1 MAKQIKD
8 VFSKVLK
15 ARNFDIP
22 APKELKEVDGK
33 KILIEVKD
41 LVLSFKNPGS
51 PDENSLVIRK
61 TSFELREGEVLA
73 IIGES
78 GSGKSVI
85 TSALY
90 GLVGSNAVVESGV
103 INVLGHE
110 VQNFNSGQWERAK
123 IRGTGISAVFQNPMT
138 TLNPT
143 MKIGQ
148 QIIEGMLVNGLVKTK
163 AEAFENAKR
172 YLTETRINNPEKI
185 MEMYPHELSG
195 GMKQRVVIAAIIS
208 LHPKVLVLDEPTT
221 ALDPTVQALVLDI
234 IRELKE
240 KYNIAIIFITHDLGV
255 VASIADRIAIMYAGQ
270 IIENATRDE
279 IMWNPKHPYTWGLL
293 LSMPDVNNGKRLST
307 IKGSVPGSLNNI
319 VGDAFASR
327 NDYAMGIDF
336 KEEPPIFQVSPT
348 HYAKTWLLDKKA
360 PEFTPPQVIQKRWD
374 FFKKNIEKQGG
385 KNVANKNK

>member
-22 APKELKEVDGK
+22 APKELKEVNGK

-110 VQNFNSGQWERAK
+110 VQNFNSGQ
-123 IRGTGISAVFQNPMT
+123 
-138 TLNPT
+138 
-143 MKIGQ
+143 
-148 QIIEGMLVNGLVKTK
+148 
-163 AEAFENAKR
+163 
-172 YLTETRINNPEKI
+172 
-185 MEMYPHELSG
+185 
-195 GMKQRVVIAAIIS
+195 
-208 LHPKVLVLDEPTT
+208 
-221 ALDPTVQALVLDI
+221 
-234 IRELKE
+234 
-240 KYNIAIIFITHDLGV
+240 
-255 VASIADRIAIMYAGQ
+255 
-270 IIENATRDE
+270 
-279 IMWNPKHPYTWGLL
+279 
-293 LSMPDVNNGKRLST
+293 
-307 IKGSVPGSLNNI
+307 
-319 VGDAFASR
+319 
-327 NDYAMGIDF
+327 
-336 KEEPPIFQVSPT
+336 
-348 HYAKTWLLDKKA
+348 
-360 PEFTPPQVIQKRWD
+360 
-374 FFKKNIEKQGG
+374 
-385 KNVANKNK
+385 